1 MSELVSIQV
10 KLIEETKQQKSDNV
24 AIVIFTEE
32 KDEQNAL
39 LAALDSKYDALREKL
54 LIEALMAQVNN
65 VFFIQRNFYEQCYI
79 TLLNFIER
87 LNLSMVEYQIL

>member
-65 VFFIQRNFYEQCYI
+65 VFFY
-79 TLLNFIER
+79 TKKLL
-87 LNLSMVEYQIL
+87 